1 MSANERSLDDHPVPN
16 VRRRRGRLVAH
27 AAAFS
32 IAGLLLVAVGP
43 TSSSAA
49 PTVQDGRFLA
59 SGTVDVNYTCN
70 GANPF
75 TVTILDGIGL
85 TGFSLP
91 ATITSAAVEPAPSPG
106 EDFDVDF
113 FWSFDLLDTLV
124 DKAILS
130 GATGFSITGVS
141 TVGVA
146 SGATG
151 ADVVGA
157 GGPTDI
163 QLGDGS
169 VPVGYEV
176 GPFTG
181 TFNRTALVDEP
192 ITFAPKAI
200 TSTVLTQPNGIELV
214 IACNFTG
221 EPILTMADQDGVAP
235 STTTTTRPAV
245 VAPTTTTTVAV
256 QSGNQGNQLPRTGSE
271 NLYLVLLALGLIDVG
286 YLALTA
292 SKAPRRGRTSSVS

>member
-16 VRRRRGRLVAH
+16 VRRRRGRLLAH
-27 AAAFS
+27 AGAFAT
-32 IAGLLLVAVGP
+32 AGLLCVAFGS

-59 SGTVDVNYTCN
+59 SGSVDVPYTCN
-70 GANPF
+70 GANAF
-75 TVTILDGIGL
+75 TTTILEGIGL
-85 TGFSLP
+85 AGFSLP
-91 ATITSAAVEPAPSPG
+91 ATVTSVAVEPAPSPG
-106 EDFDVDF
+106 EDFEVGF
-113 FWSFDLLDTLV
+113 IWSFDLLDTLV

-130 GATGFSITGVS
+130 GAAGFTITGVS
-141 TVGVA
+141 TVGVV

-151 ADVVGA
+151 ADVAGA
-157 GGPTDI
+157 GGPTDV

-192 ITFAPKAI
+192 IVFAPKAI
-200 TSTVLTQPNGIELV
+200 TSTVLTQPNGIELLINCDYV
-214 IACNFTG
+214 G
-221 EPILTMADQDGVAP
+221 EATLTMVDQDGVAP

-256 QSGNQGNQLPRTGSE
+256 QGGTQGNQLPRTGSE

-292 SKAPRRGRTSSVS
+292 SKSPRRGRTSSVS